1 MLYVCIFIQCC
12 SHNGYNLMN
21 CSYHKDSYNITI
33 IMMIIK
39 LFIIIIALRLA
50 YMMMMLMND
59 SFV

>member
-12 SHNGYNLMN
+12 CHNGYNLMN
-21 CSYHKDSYNITI
+21 CNYHNDSYNMTI